1 MLKSNLGSIV
11 VSLQH
16 PELTLE
22 EQIIL
27 THKSIGG
34 VILFTRNFSNKQ
46 QLIKLISSIRKINED
61 IIIMVD
67 QEGGKVWRFKH
78 KEFKNPGPMCNLG
91 RIYNH
96 DPNKAL
102 FEAYR
107 IGQEIATDLIACGI
121 DLNLA
126 PVLDLDHNN
135 ISTVI
140 GDRAIHHD
148 PIIVAKIAA
157 EFIKGQQSVGMPSI
171 GKHFP
176 GHGAIKADTH
186 FTTAI
191 DNRNK
196 SDIFNLDL
204 EVFKLLIMGD
214 PKLNILPNTLHGI
227 MPAHVI
233 YSEVDRVNPAGFS
246 KIWLQDVLRDYLNFT
261 GIIIS
266 DCLSMKASQEFISN
280 KLQNTSHKILKF
292 KDLKITNSKQVNN
305 LIATKEALDAGC
317 DLVIFNGL
325 YNQDLLNLLDN
336 LELINRKIP
345 QTY

>member
-11 VSLQH
+11 ISLQH

-27 THKSIGG
+27 PHKSIGG

-46 QLIKLISSIRKINED
+46 QLIKLISSIRKINKD

-67 QEGGKVWRFKH
+67 QEGGEVWRFKNS
-78 KEFKNPGPMCNLG
+78 EFKNPGPMCSLG
-91 RIYNH
+91 KLYVE
-96 DPNKAL
+96 DPKEALLKA
-102 FEAYR
+102 YK
-107 IGQEIATDLIACGI
+107 IGQEIATDLIACDI

-126 PVLDLDHNN
+126 PVLDLDHDN

-157 EFIKGQQSVGMPSI
+157 EFIKGQKSVGVQSI

-196 SDIFNLDL
+196 SEILNLDL
-204 EVFKLLIMGD
+204 EVFKLLIKGD
-214 PKLNILPNTLHGI
+214 PELHILPNTLHGI

-233 YSEVDRVNPAGFS
+233 YSDVDPVNPAGFS
-246 KIWLQDVLRDYLNFT
+246 KIWLQDILRDSLNFK

-266 DCLSMKASQEFISN
+266 DCLSMQASQEFVTN
-280 KLQNTSHKILKF
+280 KLQNTSHKILKS
-292 KDLKITNSKQVNN
+292 KDLKITNSQQLHN

-317 DLVIFNGL
+317 DLVIFNGI

-336 LELINRKIP
+336 LELIKQKIP